1 MIQQTL
7 IIDDDKLSIYLTKT
21 ILERTTDCK
30 HFESANSCDEA
41 INYIKYCIEKNEN
54 SLPDLILLDLDMPSG
69 NGWVLVDFLKEIKS
83 KIKKEINIFML
94 SSTFDKGNIIKSR
107 NCDVISDFISKPL
120 IREDVEFI
128 KEAIEKKKIGEVYYK

>member
-1 MIQQTL
+1 M
-7 IIDDDKLSIYLTKT
+7 
-21 ILERTTDCK
+21 
-30 HFESANSCDEA
+30 
-41 INYIKYCIEKNEN
+41 
-54 SLPDLILLDLDMPSG
+54 PDLILLDLDMPSG

>member
-1 MIQQTL
+1 MIQHTL

-54 SLPDLILLDLDMPSG
+54 SLPDLILLDLEMLSG
-69 NGWVLVDFLKEIKS
+69 NGWVLVDFFKEIKS

-107 NCDVISDFISKPL
+107 NCSVISDFISKPL

-128 KEAIEKKKIGEVYYK
+128 KEAIEKKKIGEVFYK